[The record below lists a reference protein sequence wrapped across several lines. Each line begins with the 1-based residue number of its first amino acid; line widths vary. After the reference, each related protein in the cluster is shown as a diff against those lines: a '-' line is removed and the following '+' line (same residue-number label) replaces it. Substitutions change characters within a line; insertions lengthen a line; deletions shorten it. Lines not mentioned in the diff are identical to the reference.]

1 MPSIESSG
9 KIKTKLRGNKP
20 GFLFFKILLQVF
32 GLKGAYGFLY
42 IVCIYY
48 LLFDRSA
55 VDAAL
60 SYIIKRFPEA
70 CFYKKHLHAYR
81 LFISQGKQL
90 IDRYALISGCEKFDF
105 RVSGYEQLVNFAG
118 NSEKGF
124 ILLTSHVGNWQ
135 IALATLNKIGKT
147 VYLLMRPEDNPAVKD
162 SLHVGIEQGDIKIIS
177 PDQYLG
183 GIIEIM
189 NVLNNGHIVSIMG
202 DRSYGVDTL
211 DVLFLGASARFP
223 YSAFAIAA
231 SAECPIVVLSAA
243 KVEDRQYAVDFSNAL
258 FPVYKGKQQKKE
270 QLQVWLQEFVELI
283 EVFVNQYPYQCFLF
297 YDVWNKK
304 GNQSK

>member
-1 MPSIESSG
+1 MPPIELSD
-9 KIKTKLRGNKP
+9 KIKTKSRGNKP
-20 GFLFFKILLQVF
+20 GFLFFKILLRVS

-42 IVCIYY
+42 IVCLYY
-48 LLFDRSA
+48 LFFDRSA

-60 SYIIKRFPEA
+60 SYINKRFPNA
-70 CFYKKHLHAYR
+70 GFYKKYLHTYK

-90 IDRYALISGCEKFDF
+90 IDRYALISGHEKFDF
-105 RVSGYEQLVNFAG
+105 RLNGYDQLINLVSS
-118 NSEKGF
+118 SEKGF

-189 NVLNNGHIVSIMG
+189 NVLNKGHIVSIMG

-211 DVLFLGASARFP
+211 DVLFMGVRAWFP

-231 SAECPIVVLSAA
+231 SAQCPIVALSAA
-243 KVEDRQYAVDFSNAL
+243 KVDDRQYLVDFSTAL
-258 FPVYKGKQQKKE
+258 FPVYKGKQKKKE
-270 QLQVWLQEFVELI
+270 QLQVWLQEFIELI

-304 GNQSK
+304 GNESK